1 MNETVEHAALNPL
14 RLWCVLLVLLWAG
27 LCANAQAQVDPNDLT
42 VADLA
47 SHLIILTR
55 DLQELEERVYSL
67 ERGVETRAVRG
78 SADSDLVPL
87 HPGPGG
93 RTGHGRG
100 SNQDR
105 RGGTRPRGVVC

>member
-1 MNETVEHAALNPL
+1 MNATAEHAALNPL

-47 SHLIILTR
+47 SYLIILTR

-67 ERGVETRAVRG
+67 ERGVEQLELFEAALIVIWSRYTLALEDGPVT
-78 SADSDLVPL
+78 AEALIKIVEEVL
-87 HPGPGG
+87 APGE
-93 RTGHGRG
+93 
-100 SNQDR
+100 
-105 RGGTRPRGVVC
+105 